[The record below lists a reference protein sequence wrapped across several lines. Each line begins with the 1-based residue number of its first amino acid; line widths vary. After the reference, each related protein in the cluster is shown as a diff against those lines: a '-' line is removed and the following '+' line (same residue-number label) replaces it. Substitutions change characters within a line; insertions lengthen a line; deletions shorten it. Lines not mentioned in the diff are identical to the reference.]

1 VVSCAPDHAK
11 ATVST
16 QIDST
21 QIDGVR
27 KASVVTDTTKS
38 LGLDRE
44 LEEEKPSGQF
54 VVELI

>member
-11 ATVST
+11 ATV
-16 QIDST
+16 ST